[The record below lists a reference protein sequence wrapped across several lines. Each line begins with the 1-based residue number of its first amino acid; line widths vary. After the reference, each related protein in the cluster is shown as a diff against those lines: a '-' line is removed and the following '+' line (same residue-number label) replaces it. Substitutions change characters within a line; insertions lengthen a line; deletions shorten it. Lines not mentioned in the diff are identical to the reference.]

1 MEGGSNPSIP
11 IEIKTEGQ
19 SIILNDLQ
27 IPNDINISSFRVY
40 ITDLNSQT
48 LKHYNDYSVDITSV
62 TINYTTQLGKF
73 LILFNKDPM
82 FPGSLITKYRGV
94 LFTAKDDIIYL
105 SEPLG
110 YTTNN
115 NYLKFEALSQFQT
128 NKLIGIDARYLVGFG
143 LRDKLFAKNNLKIYA
158 GSLYLFEIEKTT
170 NEAQKASQAS
180 RLSFYLS
187 TNFQLP
193 NHIGEFSSVSYY
205 QPNLHQFSDFRLS
218 NQSSLSF
225 RLGPKLAFKNNFN
238 IYYDAFPP
246 PEIAKLNWN
255 FSNGIS
261 ITF

>member
-1 MEGGSNPSIP
+1 MICFYSKGYAQLVNIESQRIQSDSIRFVLMG
-11 IEIKTEGQ
+11 EINYATQNLDDHKFSVFNTAITSQIKSKSFKNYFLLIATTEIAKTDQE
-19 SIILNDLQ
+19 
-27 IPNDINISSFRVY
+27 
-40 ITDLNSQT
+40 DLNNAAFF
-48 LKHYNDYSVDITSV
+48 HVR
-62 TINYTTQLGKF
+62 
-73 LILFNKDPM
+73 FNKK
-82 FPGSLITKYRGV
+82 I
-94 LFTAKDDIIYL
+94 
-105 SEPLG
+105 
-110 YTTNN
+110 N

-128 NKLIGIDARYLVGFG
+128 NKLMGIDARYLVGFG
-143 LRDKLFAKNNLKIYA
+143 LRDKLLAKNNLKIYA
-158 GSLYLFEIEKTT
+158 GSLYIFEIEKTT
-170 NEAQKASQAS
+170 IEANKASQIS

-255 FSNGIS
+255 FSNGLS

>member
-1 MEGGSNPSIP
+1 MICFYSKGYAQLVNIESQRIQSDSIRFVLMG
-11 IEIKTEGQ
+11 EINYATQNLDDHKFSVFNTAFTSQIKSKSFKNYFLLIATTEIAKTDQE
-19 SIILNDLQ
+19 
-27 IPNDINISSFRVY
+27 
-40 ITDLNSQT
+40 DLNNAAFF
-48 LKHYNDYSVDITSV
+48 HIR
-62 TINYTTQLGKF
+62 
-73 LILFNKDPM
+73 FNKK
-82 FPGSLITKYRGV
+82 I
-94 LFTAKDDIIYL
+94 
-105 SEPLG
+105 
-110 YTTNN
+110 N
-115 NYLKFEALSQFQT
+115 NYLKFEAFSQFQT
-128 NKLIGIDARYLVGFG
+128 NKLMGIDARYLVGFG
-143 LRDKLFAKNNLKIYA
+143 LRDKLLAKNNLKIYA
-158 GSLYLFEIEKTT
+158 GSLYIFEIEKTT
-170 NEAQKASQAS
+170 IEANKASQIS

>member
-1 MEGGSNPSIP
+1 MICFYSKGYAQLVNIESQRIQSDSIRFVLMG
-11 IEIKTEGQ
+11 EINYATQNLDDHKFSVFNTAITSQIKSKSFKNYFLLIATTEIAKTDQE
-19 SIILNDLQ
+19 
-27 IPNDINISSFRVY
+27 
-40 ITDLNSQT
+40 DLNNADFF
-48 LKHYNDYSVDITSV
+48 HVR
-62 TINYTTQLGKF
+62 
-73 LILFNKDPM
+73 FNKK
-82 FPGSLITKYRGV
+82 I
-94 LFTAKDDIIYL
+94 
-105 SEPLG
+105 
-110 YTTNN
+110 N

-128 NKLIGIDARYLVGFG
+128 NKLMGIDARYLVGFG
-143 LRDKLFAKNNLKIYA
+143 LRDKLLAKNNLKIYA
-158 GSLYLFEIEKTT
+158 GSLYIFEIEKTT
-170 NEAQKASQAS
+170 IEANKASQIS

-255 FSNGIS
+255 FSNGLS

>member
-1 MEGGSNPSIP
+1 MICFYSKGHAQLVNIESQRIQSDSIRFVLMG
-11 IEIKTEGQ
+11 EINYATQNLDDHKFSVFNTAITSQIKSKSFKNYFLLIATTEIAKTDQE
-19 SIILNDLQ
+19 
-27 IPNDINISSFRVY
+27 
-40 ITDLNSQT
+40 DLNNAAFF
-48 LKHYNDYSVDITSV
+48 HVR
-62 TINYTTQLGKF
+62 
-73 LILFNKDPM
+73 FNKK
-82 FPGSLITKYRGV
+82 I
-94 LFTAKDDIIYL
+94 
-105 SEPLG
+105 
-110 YTTNN
+110 N

-128 NKLIGIDARYLVGFG
+128 NKLMGIDARYLVGFG
-143 LRDKLFAKNNLKIYA
+143 LRDKLLAKNNLKIYA
-158 GSLYLFEIEKTT
+158 GSLYIFEIEKTT
-170 NEAQKASQAS
+170 IEANKASQIS

-255 FSNGIS
+255 FSNGLS

>member
-1 MEGGSNPSIP
+1 MRKFLLLSILICFYSKGYAQLVN
-11 IEIKTEGQ
+11 IESQRIQSDSIRFVLMGEINYATQNLDDHKFSVFNTAITSQIKSKSFKNYFLLIATTEIAKTDQ
-19 SIILNDLQ
+19 E
-27 IPNDINISSFRVY
+27 
-40 ITDLNSQT
+40 DLNNAAFF
-48 LKHYNDYSVDITSV
+48 HVR
-62 TINYTTQLGKF
+62 
-73 LILFNKDPM
+73 FNKK
-82 FPGSLITKYRGV
+82 I
-94 LFTAKDDIIYL
+94 
-105 SEPLG
+105 
-110 YTTNN
+110 N

-128 NKLIGIDARYLVGFG
+128 NKLMGIDARYLVGFG
-143 LRDKLFAKNNLKIYA
+143 LRDKLLAKNNLKIYA
-158 GSLYLFEIEKTT
+158 GSLYIFEIEKTT
-170 NEAQKASQAS
+170 IEANKASQIS

-255 FSNGIS
+255 FSNGLS